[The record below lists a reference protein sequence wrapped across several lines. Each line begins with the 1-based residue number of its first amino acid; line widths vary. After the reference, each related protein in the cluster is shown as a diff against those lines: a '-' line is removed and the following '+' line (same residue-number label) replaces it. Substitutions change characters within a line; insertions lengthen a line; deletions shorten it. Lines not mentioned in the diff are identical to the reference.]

1 MYVGSGP
8 GSNSSL
14 LLFGF
19 WDGIFGGPGLTSGE
33 GSETRRAGRDMRTV
47 VKPMS
52 ECLGFHIIFNL
63 SRLDLESGLTPDWPH

>member
-1 MYVGSGP
+1 MYYMQVPKFINVGSGP

-19 WDGIFGGPGLTSGE
+19 WDEIFGGPGLTSGE
-33 GSETRRAGRDMRTV
+33 GSETRSAGRDMRTV

-52 ECLGFHIIFNL
+52 ECLGFHIKIC
-63 SRLDLESGLTPDWPH
+63 LD